1 MSNTDQNPPADDDL
15 SADDLAAIEAMR
27 DATPDQTANAD
38 QQEPPASDPPKKD
51 DDAGKPDPKAKAA
64 DADDDDDDVDELT
77 LDTNGK
83 AHDAT
88 GKYVPKSAYLRI
100 KEARKADRVASAALQ
115 DRLTRG
121 EARMETLIEI
131 INSAPDDAGSSDAKG
146 AKAAAEPNPW
156 DEANIDK
163 VTKPIEAI
171 EQLERRMAFDRKER
185 MALQEQLNSSNNNNT
200 AHRNEMAIVDAYKRD
215 SLRFYGTNPEFK
227 DAWAHLT
234 NMWHKQLETMGIDDK
249 AQRDKT
255 IGETERGI
263 VHAAFAKKGSPA
275 EAIWKLALAS
285 GYTEKPKD
293 EGDGGEGDGKPKPS
307 DASKRINNANK
318 AMSANKSLSGA
329 GGGSLP
335 ANSAILRMGD
345 MSDEEFCAFAD
356 TVEGR
361 SALRKAGLIQD

>member
-27 DATPDQTANAD
+27 DATPDQTGNAD
-38 QQEPPASDPPKKD
+38 QSEPPASDPAKKD

-64 DADDDDDDVDELT
+64 DDDDDEDPDELT
-77 LDTNGK
+77 IDTNGK
-83 AHDAT
+83 AHDPT
-88 GKYVPKSAYLRI
+88 GKFVPKSAYLRI

-115 DRLTRG
+115 ERLTRG

-146 AKAAAEPNPW
+146 GKAAAEPNPW

-185 MALQEQLNSSNNNNT
+185 IALQEKLDSSNTTNT

-215 SLRFYGTNPEFK
+215 SLRFYGQNPEFK

-234 NMWHKQLETMGIDDK
+234 SMWHKQLETMGIDDK

-293 EGDGGEGDGKPKPS
+293 EGGEENNGKPQAS
-307 DASKRINNANK
+307 EASKRINSANK
-318 AMSANKSLSGA
+318 AMNANKSLSGA
-329 GGGSLP
+329 GGGAMP